1 MLIKYSL
8 GNLGFSN
15 NHIKLFK
22 PVFAMKTNII
32 LSVISLFFLLSCDDD
47 EDIKETRIGGGYP
60 YPKVEISK
68 ATFDVQ
74 PDTIVFRMSNKSWWI
89 NRVCGLSE
97 NDTVVFTDWT
107 GQGTSGFQH
116 VDHSWF
122 KMRREEQK
130 LYVTVSENTGKER
143 MVVLDFSTAIS
154 SHFIELPQKGVIP
167 SSGE

>member
-1 MLIKYSL
+1 
-8 GNLGFSN
+8 
-15 NHIKLFK
+15 
-22 PVFAMKTNII
+22 MKTNIM
-32 LSVISLFFLLSCDDD
+32 LLVISLFFLLSCHDD
-47 EDIKETRIGGGYP
+47 EDIKETPIGGGYP

-68 ATFDVQ
+68 DTFDVH
-74 PDTIVFRMSNKSWWI
+74 PDTIVFSMSNKSWWI
-89 NRVCGLSE
+89 KAVYGLSE
-97 NDTVVFTDWT
+97 ADTVAYTDCT

-154 SHFIELPQKGVIP
+154 SYFVELPQKGAIP